1 MKNKIIITT
10 ILLVVGTVFIWREA
24 TQAGTISGLEK
35 KIEILKSVACKHPIE
50 LEVEIIDLIEST
62 KAELNLKQSVEEL
75 RSLYSIGCT
84 KINQS
89 N

>member
-1 MKNKIIITT
+1 VKNKIIIAA
-10 ILLVVGTVFIWREA
+10 ILFVVGTAFIWRDA

-35 KIEILKSVACKHPIE
+35 KIEILKSVACKYPVE
-50 LEVEIIDLIEST
+50 LEIEIIDFIKLT

-84 KINQS
+84 KVNEP